1 MNKLIILSLISLMIS
16 SCNNDADIKIFN
28 DDVKKS
34 KLIGKAGDARIY
46 LFEYEDK
53 KYIIVK
59 YIEGGISIIEHKNTK

>member
-1 MNKLIILSLISLMIS
+1 MNKLIILALISLMIS
-16 SCNNDADIKIFN
+16 CNNDAKIFN

-46 LFEYEDK
+46 LFEYDDK

>member
-1 MNKLIILSLISLMIS
+1 MNKLIILALISLMI

>member
-1 MNKLIILSLISLMIS
+1 MNKLIILALISLMT
-16 SCNNDADIKIFN
+16 SCNNDAKIFN

-46 LFEYEDK
+46 LFEYDDK

-59 YIEGGISIIEHKNTK
+59 YIEGGISIIEHKNSK